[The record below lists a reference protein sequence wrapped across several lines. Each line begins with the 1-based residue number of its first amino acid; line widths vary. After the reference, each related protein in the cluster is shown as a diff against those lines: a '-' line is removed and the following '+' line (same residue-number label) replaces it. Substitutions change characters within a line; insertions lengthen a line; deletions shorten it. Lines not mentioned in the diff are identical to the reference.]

1 MTTATMSGRNKSHD
15 RRRARVRRHR
25 RVRKRVMGV
34 ADQPRLCIFRS
45 ARHIYAQI
53 VDDTSGRTLATA
65 SSLDAS
71 VREAKGAKR
80 AAAKSVGAL
89 VAERARAA
97 GITRVAFD
105 RGGYA
110 YHGRV
115 ASLADGAREGGLEF

>member
-1 MTTATMSGRNKSHD
+1 MTTATMSGRSKAHD
-15 RRRARVRRHR
+15 RRQARVRRHR
-25 RVRKRVMGV
+25 RVRKRVVGV
-34 ADQPRLCIFRS
+34 SDHPRLCIFRS

-53 VDDTSGRTLATA
+53 VDDTSGRTLASA

-71 VREAKGAKR
+71 LREAKGAKR
-80 AAAKSVGAL
+80 ESAKSVGAL
-89 VAERARAA
+89 VAERARAT

>member
-1 MTTATMSGRNKSHD
+1 MSGRSKSHD

-25 RVRKRVMGV
+25 RVRKRVVGV
-34 ADQPRLCIFRS
+34 SDQPRLCIFRS

-53 VDDTSGRTLATA
+53 VDDTTGRTLATA

-71 VREAKGAKR
+71 LREAKGAKR
-80 AAAKSVGAL
+80 ETASGVGAL